1 MAAVNLCVVAR
12 NATRSASAPPG
23 EHGICI
29 VMRVCIQHSAGELFP
44 RVRSRTIKE
53 ALMKA
58 LFAAFLVVSTFS
70 ITACGQR
77 QVEVTTGAQP
87 QSDVGVHFT
96 NNTSRQVNVYVV
108 HGGQEIFIG
117 QVSGNSTQHLSV
129 ANVPSGS
136 VVTLKA
142 TTVGTGGQTYSR
154 PNVTLTGTFA
164 WQVP

>member
-1 MAAVNLCVVAR
+1 MR
-12 NATRSASAPPG
+12 HGPRSAPVG

-29 VMRVCIQHSAGELFP
+29 LPLAASDYSVGELFP
-44 RVRSRTIKE
+44 RAGSRTIKE

-58 LFAAFLVVSTFS
+58 LFAALLVVSTLS
-70 ITACGQR
+70 ISACGQR
-77 QVEVTTGAQP
+77 QVEVSTGTTP
-87 QSDVGVHFT
+87 QSDVAVDLT

-117 QVSGNSTQHLSV
+117 QVSANSTQRLSV

-136 VVTLKA
+136 VVTLRA
-142 TTVGTGGQTYSR
+142 TTVGSNAQTYR
-154 PNVTLTGTFA
+154 RDNVALSGTFA